1 MQKLTQNEA
10 QIFIG
15 NIRYKKVIYENIREE
30 TC

>member
-10 QIFIG
+10 QIYIG
-15 NIRYKKVIYENIREE
+15 NIRHKKVIYENIREE